1 MCIISLLRLNKEVQI
16 GILLWINGP
25 PCMLDLRTFYRSDR
39 ANSLPGSYRRQS
51 SDSTSISLPRAARIS
66 ERADENQP
74 IHEPSLDED
83 MSLDLTQV
91 SKASQQALYRRY
103 FYSNMFKKN
112 LGFAAVV
119 GRCGGNVF
127 VTSIWRKTSFC
138 KVHYIHINT
147 PKPTHRLMLAA
158 G

>member
-1 MCIISLLRLNKEVQI
+1 
-16 GILLWINGP
+16 
-25 PCMLDLRTFYRSDR
+25 MLDLRTFYRSDR

-51 SDSTSISLPRAARIS
+51 SDSTSISLPRAAMIS

-103 FYSNMFKKN
+103 FYSKMFKKILRFRWGSRAVRGECFRYVN
-112 LGFAAVV
+112 LTQDV
-119 GRCGGNVF
+119 
-127 VTSIWRKTSFC
+127 I
-138 KVHYIHINT
+138 
-147 PKPTHRLMLAA
+147 L
-158 G
+158 